1 MKKFLI
7 DRGDMNAP
15 VLSRENNFDAVR
27 LFAAMQV
34 MVCHGINHL
43 QITSLSGV
51 VDVFSFFFFFIMFF
65 VISGFLITSSLLRNI
80 KRKGGIQYIRNRCLR
95 IFPALWVSFI
105 LLLLLMLILG
115 VIGVDNL
122 FDARFWAWIIGQ
134 ITLFQYYTPDCLRDF
149 GVGTPNGSLW
159 TIPVEFEFYILLP
172 FVFLCFKRI
181 SIQIKFM
188 LLFVVSVLCNLTW
201 ALNNEDTMIDKLIG
215 VSVVPYLYAF
225 LFGGLLYLNWDRLR
239 TFITGK
245 FVFWLAIYM
254 AFCLLLN
261 AYPGY
266 SIGSLSTLVANLL
279 LGLVTISAALSP
291 VNVGKYLR
299 GNDISYGMYIY
310 HMLVIN
316 TFVELNL
323 VGTIMDLL
331 CVSIVTII
339 ISVFSWRF
347 IEKKALS
354 MKYKN

>member
-1 MKKFLI
+1 
-7 DRGDMNAP
+7 MNIP
-15 VLSRENNFDAVR
+15 VLSRENNFDVVR

-43 QITSLSGV
+43 HVTSLLGV
-51 VDVFSFFFFFIMFF
+51 VDVFSFFPGVIMFF
-65 VISGFLITSSLLRNI
+65 VISGFLITSSLLRNL
-80 KRKGGIQYIRNRCLR
+80 KYGGVIQYIRNRCLR

-105 LLLLLMLILG
+105 LLLLLMAILG
-115 VIGVDNL
+115 AIGVDHL
-122 FDARFWAWIIGQ
+122 FDVQFWMWIIGQ

-181 SIQIKFM
+181 SIQMKFM

-225 LFGGLLYLNWDRLR
+225 LLGGLLYLNWDRLR
-239 TFITGK
+239 TFIAEK

-254 AFCLLLN
+254 AFCLLLD

-316 TFVELNL
+316 TFVELSL

-331 CVSIVTII
+331 CVLIVTII

-354 MKYKN
+354 MKYKH

>member
-1 MKKFLI
+1 
-7 DRGDMNAP
+7 MNAP

-51 VDVFSFFFFFIMFF
+51 VDVFSFFPGVIMFF